1 MWVNKAVI
9 NWMTPFQRPLIN
21 PAQKPHGFLWWQ
33 QPTVACVRYTNIQQ
47 RSSIL
52 REQFTL
58 QSFTQHFQ
66 PCWFLVLPMDVP
78 WDILSLRPLALCTL
92 WRPQK
97 TWMSFYLPRFKPQA
111 RADPPP
117 PLPPLGLES
126 GDQSGI
132 KFDDL
137 RPEMFR
143 ASVQILGEHR
153 GDGHDAAQWRH
164 SLLYFACAAFSSCRR
179 LQAAGGGA
187 GVVSEPCIQMMGFR
201 SGLRLCVVYSHLTV
215 IPQLDRNLCHLCV

>member
-1 MWVNKAVI
+1 M
-9 NWMTPFQRPLIN
+9 LIS
-21 PAQKPHGFLWWQ
+21 GFAYGC
-33 QPTVACVRYTNIQQ
+33 TVRYTF
-47 RSSIL
+47 SPP
-52 REQFTL
+52 T
-58 QSFTQHFQ
+58 
-66 PCWFLVLPMDVP
+66 
-78 WDILSLRPLALCTL
+78 CTL
-92 WRPQK
+92 HSVEASENMGVVLSTSIQTTSPSRPH
-97 TWMSFYLPRFKPQA
+97 
-111 RADPPP
+111 
-117 PLPPLGLES
+117 
-126 GDQSGI
+126 GDQSGT

-137 RPEMFR
+137 HPEMFR

-187 GVVSEPCIQMMGFR
+187 GVVSEPCIQMMSFR

>member
-1 MWVNKAVI
+1 MVSSGGSSQPWPAFATLTYSRGAQSSENNSPFKASFSIFNHVDFWFCL
-9 NWMTPFQRPLIN
+9 WMYREIY
-21 PAQKPHGFLWWQ
+21 FLS
-33 QPTVACVRYTNIQQ
+33 AHLH
-47 RSSIL
+47 S
-52 REQFTL
+52 
-58 QSFTQHFQ
+58 
-66 PCWFLVLPMDVP
+66 
-78 WDILSLRPLALCTL
+78 ALCGGL
-92 WRPQK
+92 RK
-97 TWMSFYLPRFKPQA
+97 HGCRFIYLDSNHKPEQT
-111 RADPPP
+111 PPP
-117 PLPPLGLES
+117 PLPPLGLKS

-143 ASVQILGEHR
+143 ASVQIPGEHR

-179 LQAAGGGA
+179 LQAAGCGA
-187 GVVSEPCIQMMGFR
+187 GVVSEPCIQMMSFR

>member
-58 QSFTQHFQ
+58 QSFIQHFQ

-111 RADPPP
+111 RADPT
-117 PLPPLGLES
+117 E
-126 GDQSGI
+126 I
-132 KFDDL
+132 K
-137 RPEMFR
+137 
-143 ASVQILGEHR
+143 
-153 GDGHDAAQWRH
+153 AAQNSMISIQKCSERQSRYWASTEEMDMMLH
-164 SLLYFACAAFSSCRR
+164 SDVILYYISPVQLFHP
-179 LQAAGGGA
+179 AGGFRQQA
-187 GVVSEPCIQMMGFR
+187 VEPVWFLNRVFKWWVLEAVWDCVLCIR
-201 SGLRLCVVYSHLTV
+201 IWL
-215 IPQLDRNLCHLCV
+215 

>member
-1 MWVNKAVI
+1 M
-9 NWMTPFQRPLIN
+9 LIS
-21 PAQKPHGFLWWQ
+21 GFAYGC
-33 QPTVACVRYTNIQQ
+33 TVRYTF
-47 RSSIL
+47 SPP
-52 REQFTL
+52 T
-58 QSFTQHFQ
+58 
-66 PCWFLVLPMDVP
+66 
-78 WDILSLRPLALCTL
+78 CTL
-92 WRPQK
+92 HSVEASENMGVVLSTSIQTTSPSR
-97 TWMSFYLPRFKPQA
+97 
-111 RADPPP
+111 PPP
-117 PLPPLGLES
+117 PLPPLGLKS

-143 ASVQILGEHR
+143 ASVQIPGEHR

-179 LQAAGGGA
+179 LQAAGCGA
-187 GVVSEPCIQMMGFR
+187 GVVSEPCIQMMSFR